1 MSGWLLTQSA
11 TTRCAHAGQALPGAV
26 NARVKAAGGAT
37 VTVDSAYS
45 IASCALPPP
54 PLANGPCVS
63 AQFSSGA
70 TRVKSG
76 GRALLLHDSQA
87 TCTPT
92 GTGLLISNFQT
103 RVKAV

>member
-1 MSGWLLTQSA
+1 MAGWLLTQSA
-11 TTRCAHAGQALPGAV
+11 TTLCAHSGQAQPGSI
-26 NARVKAAGGAT
+26 NARVKASGAAT
-37 VTVDSAYS
+37 VTLDSAYS
-45 IASCALPPP
+45 IASCTLPPP

-63 AQFSSGA
+63 AQFSNGA

-87 TCTPT
+87 TCVPT
-92 GTGLLISNFQT
+92 GTSLVISNFQT